1 MFRLVLDKIFSIQN
15 GLFNG
20 FSVSRDEEILGK
32 LVENL
37 HEPNRHWRNGL
48 LKLYIHNDT
57 EIVTEYELQLSNT
70 PKYGSWAIWKAE
82 TKRK

>member
-1 MFRLVLDKIFSIQN
+1 M
-15 GLFNG
+15 
-20 FSVSRDEEILGK
+20 SRDEKILEK

-57 EIVTEYELQLSNT
+57 EIVTEYELQLASTCKKKVREPVEKQKQNENDIKDLT
-70 PKYGSWAIWKAE
+70 DLL
-82 TKRK
+82 TV